1 MKLKPITQQE
11 DKTNEIYASADCQT
25 LLAMYAEFYSKIGY
39 NFPWIGYF
47 VVSQDKIVG
56 SCGFVGLR

>member
-25 LLAMYAEFYSKIGY
+25 REYYAYPHYIKL
-39 NFPWIGYF
+39 
-47 VVSQDKIVG
+47 DKK
-56 SCGFVGLR
+56 